1 MNSSRL
7 LLAVAIAAAIAAG
20 AAYAWRV
27 RAPVVE
33 VAALTRGTAVEAVYA
48 TGVVEPVH
56 WAKVT
61 PLVRGQ
67 IVDICRCEGATVQ
80 KGAVLAKLDD
90 REALAQLAEL
100 QARERF
106 LAQEVDRHRQL
117 LERSTTSQQAYER
130 VVSDRAQATA
140 AIAAARERQGWYTL
154 RAPIDGQVL
163 WRDGEIGEVAE
174 PGRLLFWVGPPTP
187 LWILAEVDEEDIP
200 RVRIGMRAVLRAD
213 AFPGQALEGE
223 VRQITPK
230 GDPVNKTYR
239 AYIGL
244 PPDTPLM
251 IGMTAEINVVVR
263 TVENALLAPAR
274 ALSAG
279 RVFALRDGRAEARTV
294 TVGVAG
300 SERVE
305 ILSGAE
311 AGERVVLD
319 PPAGLRDGARV
330 RVGG

>member
-1 MNSSRL
+1 M
-7 LLAVAIAAAIAAG
+7 
-20 AAYAWRV
+20 
-27 RAPVVE
+27 
-33 VAALTRGTAVEAVYA
+33 TRGTAVEAVYA

-90 REALAQLAEL
+90 REAQAQLAEL

-106 LAQEVDRHRQL
+106 LAQEVDRYRQL
-117 LERSTTSQQAYER
+117 LERSTASQQAYER
-130 VVSDRAQATA
+130 VASDRAQAAA
-140 AIAAARERQGWYTL
+140 AIAAARERLGWYTL

-174 PGRLLFWVGPPTP
+174 PGRVLFWVGPPKP
-187 LWILAEVDEEDIP
+187 LWILAEIDEEDIP
-200 RVRIGMRAVLRAD
+200 RVQAGMRALLRAD
-213 AFPGQALEGE
+213 AFAGRTLEGE

-239 AYIGL
+239 VYIGL

-274 ALSAG
+274 ALAGG
-279 RVFALRDGRAEARTV
+279 RVFVLREGKVEARAA
-294 TVGVAG
+294 TVGVSG
-300 SERVE
+300 PERVE
-305 ILSGAE
+305 LLSGATE
-311 AGERVVLD
+311 GERLVLD

-330 RVGG
+330 RAGS